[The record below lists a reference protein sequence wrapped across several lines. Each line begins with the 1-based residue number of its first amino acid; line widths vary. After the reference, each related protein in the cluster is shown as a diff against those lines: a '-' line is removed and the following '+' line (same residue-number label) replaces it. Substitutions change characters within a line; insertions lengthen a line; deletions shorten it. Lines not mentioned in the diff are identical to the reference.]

1 MGFPRQEYW
10 RGLLCPL
17 LRDLSDLGIKPWS
30 PALWVD
36 SLPTELQGKP
46 KNTGAG
52 SLSLLQHIFLAQ
64 ELNRGLLHCRWTLY
78 QLSYQG
84 SLVSPNSNLFP
95 SIILTQSKSVLM
107 VTMYIKSF
115 WSILSRKQTNKQ
127 TKNRKN
133 ILDIVF
139 MPLSHLT
146 PFSGSSLSL
155 GSKPMSPGLHLTS
168 FPATLTLFQVHQTNY
183 TCLSIRDSNPISRL
197 SLFCLHL
204 PRTLSSLS
212 YE

>member
-1 MGFPRQEYW
+1 MEFSRTESWSGWPFPSP
-10 RGLLCPL
+10 G
-17 LRDLSDLGIKPWS
+17 DLPKPGIEPQS
-30 PALWVD
+30 PTLQVD
-36 SLPTELQGKP
+36 SLPAESQGKP
-46 KNTGAG
+46 KNTGVG
-52 SLSLLQHIFLAQ
+52 SLSLLQWIFPTQ
-64 ELNRGLLHCRWTLY
+64 ESNRGLLHCRWTLY